1 MKKFNYDKD
10 IKGFNKLTKGQQFF
24 VSNFIEMAQEL
35 YDQGEKALKPI
46 IELQNKNAKEL
57 LNLISNIMLE
67 YNIKDDI
74 LSLTA
79 LEKKKLIKQ
88 LDKQINSMALA
99 EYENENKTLTDK
111 LSDIIREKYNFNSYL
126 LAFGIDFEISKIKEI
141 DLKRILNHKVKG
153 ENYSKR
159 IWKNRN
165 KIAKQLRIEIR
176 DFCNG
181 NTNVNEIAKKIRKR
195 FEVNK
200 FLTERL
206 VRNEICR
213 VQNAV
218 NEQFFKDNEA
228 EYLLYSATLDSKT
241 CSKCAASDGKVY
253 RFNDT
258 NRPELPRHVNDRCTY
273 IQLPNKDFRPTK
285 RLNNITKEDIDYQ
298 TFKEWESTLK

>member
-24 VSNFIEMAQEL
+24 VSNFIEFAQEL
-35 YDQGEKALKPI
+35 YDQGEKALEPI
-46 IELQNKNAKEL
+46 LKLQNSDSEQL
-57 LNLISNIMLE
+57 LNLISKLMLE
-67 YNIKDDI
+67 YEIKDNI
-74 LSLTA
+74 LNLT
-79 LEKKKLIKQ
+79 EIQKRKIIKT
-88 LDKQINSMALA
+88 LDKEINSMFKAQC
-99 EYENENKTLTDK
+99 ESENEVLTSTLHN
-111 LSDIIREKYNFNSYL
+111 IAREKYNINNYL
-126 LAFGIDFEISKIKEI
+126 LAFGMSFEIQKIKEI

-213 VQNAV
+213 VQNEV
-218 NEQFFKDNEA
+218 NEQFFEDNGA
-228 EYLLYSATLDSKT
+228 VYLLYSATLDAKT
-241 CSKCAASDGKVY
+241 CSICKGYDGNVY
-253 RFNDT
+253 RFDED
-258 NRPELPRHVNDRCTY
+258 RPSLPIHVNDRCTY
-273 IQLPNKDFRPTK
+273 IQLPDKDFRPTK
-285 RLNNITKEDIDYQ
+285 RLNNITKENIDYQ

>member
-1 MKKFNYDKD
+1 MKKFNYNKD

-24 VSNFIEMAQEL
+24 VSNFIEFAQEL
-35 YDQGEKALKPI
+35 YDQGEKALEPI
-46 IELQNKNAKEL
+46 LKLQNSDSEQL
-57 LNLISNIMLE
+57 LNLISKLMLE
-67 YNIKDDI
+67 YEIKDNI
-74 LSLTA
+74 LNLT
-79 LEKKKLIKQ
+79 EIQKRKITET
-88 LDKQINSMALA
+88 LDKEINVMFKAQYDS
-99 EYENENKTLTDK
+99 ENEVLTSTLRN
-111 LSDIIREKYNFNSYL
+111 IAREKYNINNYL
-126 LAFGIDFEISKIKEI
+126 LAFGVSFEISKIKEI

-285 RLNNITKEDIDYQ
+285 RLNNITKEDINYQ